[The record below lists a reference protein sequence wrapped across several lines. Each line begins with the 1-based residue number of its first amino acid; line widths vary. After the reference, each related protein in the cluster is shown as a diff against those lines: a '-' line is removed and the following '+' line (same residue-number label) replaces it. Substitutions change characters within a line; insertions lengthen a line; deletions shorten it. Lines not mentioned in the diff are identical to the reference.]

1 MTHLVSVMPNNCFA
15 NSLQLYD
22 RYLFLSQDIESMNGL
37 KRTLRRLLK
46 NAGFITVV
54 VLALTVGTKLDVL
67 RGVQAP
73 ARATSLLGRKAGDEI
88 SILGVRLCWCPPGH
102 FTMGSPPSEP
112 ERRPGEDQV
121 EVTLTKGFWMAKFEA
136 TQGEWKR
143 AMARLPGPLTA
154 ELPEGDDFP
163 VGNVNFAEAE
173 AFCKRLTE
181 LGRQSGQLANDWEF
195 RLPTEAQ
202 WEYACRAGTTTA
214 TAFGDKLS
222 SKQAN
227 FKGKPYNAAEP
238 GPSLGRAAKV
248 GSYPANAWGLHDMHG
263 NIFEWCRDWYHPKLP
278 GGTDPDLYW
287 AKNSAAPSQNAAL
300 SRVRRGGC
308 WADEGWPC
316 RSAFRLRFEPER
328 RYDHIGF
335 RVVVVRL

>member
-1 MTHLVSVMPNNCFA
+1 
-15 NSLQLYD
+15 
-22 RYLFLSQDIESMNGL
+22 
-37 KRTLRRLLK
+37 
-46 NAGFITVV
+46 
-54 VLALTVGTKLDVL
+54 
-67 RGVQAP
+67 
-73 ARATSLLGRKAGDEI
+73 
-88 SILGVRLCWCPPGH
+88 
-102 FTMGSPPSEP
+102 MGSPPNEP

-136 TQGEWKR
+136 TQGQWKR
-143 AMARLPGPLTA
+143 VIGNLPGELTA
-154 ELPEGDDFP
+154 ALPAGDDLP

-173 AFCKRLTE
+173 AFCQKLT
-181 LGRQSGQLANDWEF
+181 QLARQAGDLPQDWEF

-214 TAFGDKLS
+214 TSFGDTLS

-227 FKGKPYNAAEP
+227 FDGNYPYNGAAT
-238 GPSLGRAAKV
+238 GPSLKRAAPV

-263 NIFEWCRDWYHPKLP
+263 NTFEWCRDWYHAKLP
-278 GGTDPDLYW
+278 GGADPDLYW
-287 AKNSAAPSQNAAL
+287 ATAT

-308 WADEGWPC
+308 WADQGWPC

-335 RVVVVRL
+335 RIVAVRP